1 METNLLML
9 LEILLMGYLLFNYKK
24 IINKFNNKSI
34 IIFMIIFI
42 RNIIN
47 YNNISFS
54 LAIIIDILYSVFL
67 VYLVYIIYK
76 DK

>member
-1 METNLLML
+1 ML

-67 VYLVYIIYK
+67 VYLVYIMYK

>member
-1 METNLLML
+1 
-9 LEILLMGYLLFNYKK
+9 MGYLLFNYKK

>member
-1 METNLLML
+1 ML